1 MKIEEGT
8 LSALPSKPSTGYVGL
23 LAKHRQDIDPSF
35 NPRAEQK
42 KLHGYARALIEAL
55 GGKQTADGWSV
66 DLGSMVDIS
75 ARIDAV
81 AADVTS
87 LRDAIAGI
95 TEAVAAM
102 QAGTERL
109 EQQVQ
114 QAQEQI
120 KGFDTLTARV
130 AALEQAEAKRVED
143 SGAKKRPAEKAE
155 KAS

>member
-1 MKIEEGT
+1 MKIEEGS
-8 LSALPSKPSTGYVGL
+8 LSTLPSKPSTGYVGL

-35 NPRAEQK
+35 NARSEQK

-66 DLGSMVDIS
+66 DLGSMMDIS

-95 TEAVAAM
+95 TEAVEASMAAAEHV
-102 QAGTERL
+102 Q
-109 EQQVQ
+109 QQVTMM
-114 QAQEQI
+114 QEQI

-130 AALEQAEAKRVED
+130 AVLEALDAERAAKATKIE
-143 SGAKKRPAEKAE
+143 KRTEKAE